1 MPQIFYYPMTIQSTH
16 LIVSEHN
23 QLSAIYTK
31 KKLKELDIS
40 HSPYTAGNIYI
51 GQLESI
57 VPNINAAFISLDKN
71 EKNGF
76 IQLDNL
82 LPTKTKQK
90 YNQRPHNLTL
100 KSSILVQITKEPTGT
115 KGPTL
120 TTNIGIIGKY
130 VILLPFREGISV
142 SKKLTNYK
150 EKQAL
155 RALFAL
161 LKPNS
166 IGLLIKKEASKVSEI
181 ELIQDF
187 LIVKKNWTNI
197 CRKTRRTTTPK
208 ALTNK
213 TDFVRKALTNF
224 YTTRT
229 TKISVDTCKGAWKL
243 YSHLTK
249 SQAPKREERLVIEYY
264 TNKVSLIK
272 NLVLD
277 LTIYAT
283 LQPRINLVTGGHI
296 IIEKTEAL
304 TAIDINSG
312 SFNQLTNS
320 RATLLWINCEAA
332 TEIARQLKLRNL
344 GGIIVVDFIDM
355 VYQRDQMTL
364 LNHFNHLLKKDVGNP
379 KIIQLSEIGLVELTR
394 KRQGQNIYDIFGHTC
409 SRCSGLGQIFKFATV
424 NKTEKLTSLETSSIF
439 LGATL

>member
-1 MPQIFYYPMTIQSTH
+1 MTIQSTH
-16 LIVSEHN
+16 LIVSEQN

-40 HSPYTAGNIYI
+40 HSPYTVGNMYI

-82 LPTKTKQK
+82 LPTKTKKK
-90 YNQRPHNLTL
+90 YNQRPHDLTL

-130 VILLPFREGISV
+130 IILLPFGEGISV

-155 RALFAL
+155 RALFSL
-161 LKPNS
+161 LKPSS
-166 IGLLIKKEASKVSEI
+166 IGLLIKKEAAKISEI

-187 LIVKKNWTNI
+187 LLVKKNWTNI
-197 CRKTRRTTTPK
+197 CRKTRRIPNPK

-213 TDFVRKALTNF
+213 PDFLKKALANYYTN
-224 YTTRT
+224 RT
-229 TKISVDTCKGAWKL
+229 TKISVDTHKGAWKL
-243 YSHLTK
+243 YKQLTK
-249 SQAPKREERLVIEYY
+249 THTPKREEKLVIEYY
-264 TNKVSLIK
+264 TDKLSLIR
-272 NLVLD
+272 NLALD

-355 VYQRDQMTL
+355 IYQRDQMTL
-364 LNHFNHLLKKDVGNP
+364 LNHFNHLLKKDAGNP

-409 SRCSGLGQIFKFATV
+409 SRCSGLGQFFNFATV
-424 NKTEKLTSLETSSIF
+424 NKTEKLTSLETGSIF
-439 LGATL
+439 LGTNL

>member
-1 MPQIFYYPMTIQSTH
+1 MTIQSTH
-16 LIVSEHN
+16 LIVSEQN

-40 HSPYTAGNIYI
+40 HSQYTTGNIYI
-51 GQLESI
+51 GQLESL

-76 IQLDNL
+76 IQLNNL
-82 LPTKTKQK
+82 IPAKTKKK
-90 YNQRPHNLTL
+90 YHPRSANVGL
-100 KSSILVQITKEPTGT
+100 KSYILVQIIKEPTGT

-120 TTNIGIIGKY
+120 TTNLGIIGKY
-130 VILLPFREGISV
+130 VILLPFGEGISI

-155 RALFAL
+155 KALFTL
-161 LKPNS
+161 LKPTS
-166 IGLLIKKEASKVSEI
+166 IGVLIKKEASKISEA

-187 LIVKKNWTNI
+187 FLAKKSWSNI
-197 CRKTRRTTTPK
+197 CRKIKQTAAPK
-208 ALTNK
+208 GLTNK
-213 TDFVRKALTNF
+213 PDFITKALTNF
-224 YTTRT
+224 YTNRT
-229 TKISVDTCKGAWKL
+229 TKISIDTHKGAWKIYNL
-243 YSHLTK
+243 LNKAQSTR
-249 SQAPKREERLVIEYY
+249 REDKLIIEYY
-264 TNKVSLIK
+264 TNKLSLIK

-277 LTIYAT
+277 ITIYST

-364 LNHFNHLLKKDVGNP
+364 LNHFNHLLKKDIGNP

-409 SRCSGLGQIFKFATV
+409 SRCSGLGQFFNFATI
-424 NKTEKLTSLETSSIF
+424 NKTDKLISLETGSIL
-439 LGATL
+439 LGTGE